1 MRPFCTPIEEE
12 LMSRVI
18 LALVLCVA
26 VVVGLGLYLG
36 WFHFGS
42 DNAGGKTHITLTVD
56 KEKIKADEN
65 KVLEKVH
72 DVGHSGSA
80 NAPAPTE
87 KSPDEAAP
95 PTPLPQNPK

>member
-1 MRPFCTPIEEE
+1 
-12 LMSRVI
+12 MSRVF

-42 DNAGGKTHITLTVD
+42 DNVEGKTHITLTVD
-56 KEKIKADEN
+56 KDKFKADEN
-65 KVLEKVH
+65 KVLDKVH
-72 DVGHSGSA
+72 DVGHSG
-80 NAPAPTE
+80 PAKTPAQTE

-95 PTPLPQNPK
+95 STPLPQKPE